1 MVAPETVPMVAV
13 IVVEPG
19 ATMWAS
25 PFVTAALLIVAFA
38 SSEELQ
44 VTDVVRSC
52 VLLSVYVPMAV
63 NCKVVPLGLT
73 DMLGFN
79 GMTAMEERVASV
91 TVRFVDPEM
100 SPDVAVMVVVP
111 AVREVAIPFV
121 PVTLLMVALL
131 TSEELQVTDV
141 VRSCVLLSE

>member
-1 MVAPETVPMVAV
+1 MLGLV
-13 IVVEPG
+13 G
-19 ATMWAS
+19 
-25 PFVTAALLIVAFA
+25 VTAMDASVAA
-38 SSEELQ
+38 
-44 VTDVVRSC
+44 
-52 VLLSVYVPMAV
+52 
-63 NCKVVPLGLT
+63 
-73 DMLGFN
+73 
-79 GMTAMEERVASV
+79 V
-91 TVRFVDPEM
+91 TVRVDDPEI

>member
-1 MVAPETVPMVAV
+1 MAINCRVVPTAMLGLV
-13 IVVEPG
+13 G
-19 ATMWAS
+19 
-25 PFVTAALLIVAFA
+25 VTAMDASVAA
-38 SSEELQ
+38 
-44 VTDVVRSC
+44 
-52 VLLSVYVPMAV
+52 
-63 NCKVVPLGLT
+63 
-73 DMLGFN
+73 
-79 GMTAMEERVASV
+79 V
-91 TVRFVDPEM
+91 TVRVDDPEM